1 MNSEETLKLTMVS
14 PGLSC
19 HWLMS
24 PVKWAE
30 FLTKVGVWPARG
42 EMISATNLVRSKV
55 GDPIVLTMGL

>member
-1 MNSEETLKLTMVS
+1 MNSEETSKLTMVS

-19 HWLMS
+19 CWLIS

-42 EMISATNLVRSKV
+42 EMISATNLARS
-55 GDPIVLTMGL
+55 

>member
-19 HWLMS
+19 RWLMS

-42 EMISATNLVRSKV
+42 EMILATNLVRSKV
-55 GDPIVLTMGL
+55 GDPTVLTMGL

>member
-19 HWLMS
+19 YWLMS

-30 FLTKVGVWPARG
+30 FLTKVSVWPARG
-42 EMISATNLVRSKV
+42 EMISATNLARS
-55 GDPIVLTMGL
+55 